1 MMMRKPAAELEKFQ
15 QNRDADT
22 SPVGAVS
29 EKSLLGLV
37 DRPMLDQ
44 LLIVP
49 ASFHRAVTCVMPKV
63 TILPMPEHDEQI
75 LADDH
80 MAAHDSFALIRP
92 NGYAK
97 LNPKPRHLSYVNGS
111 TCEVVNTVSERL
123 SVTYLPEIFVSV
135 DHSIRPYPSAVFRRK
150 IPQ

>member
-1 MMMRKPAAELEKFQ
+1 LPGRPVRIPDAEFSCYPKTFARLQKFQ

-92 NGYAK
+92 
-97 LNPKPRHLSYVNGS
+97 
-111 TCEVVNTVSERL
+111 
-123 SVTYLPEIFVSV
+123 
-135 DHSIRPYPSAVFRRK
+135 
-150 IPQ
+150 